1 MTEKNIEQCIN
12 ILTLYE
18 KVRSI
23 TVMLWEAE
31 RENSRLKREIVAKDD
46 IIKELN
52 TDVYFSDLELKDLKQ
67 QIDLSADVEYL
78 HNLQEQVRDLSK
90 SNQLLS
96 DMITREFSF

>member
-1 MTEKNIEQCIN
+1 MTENYIEKCIN
-12 ILTLYE
+12 ILALYE

-46 IIKELN
+46 IIKDLN
-52 TDVYFSDLELKDLKQ
+52 TDIYFSDLELKDLKQ

-90 SNQLLS
+90 SNQVLS
-96 DMITREFSF
+96 DMITSEFSF